1 MLFKVCASQRPVIL
15 HENWEAMGAPH
26 LYSGDKVSPGTEGGQ
41 LVKGNKKIYEDI
53 TINELF
59 SIYRCYDCGCR
70 KLKNEQMIRMSQ

>member
-41 LVKGNKKIYEDI
+41 LVKGNKKYMKI
-53 TINELF
+53 
-59 SIYRCYDCGCR
+59 
-70 KLKNEQMIRMSQ
+70 